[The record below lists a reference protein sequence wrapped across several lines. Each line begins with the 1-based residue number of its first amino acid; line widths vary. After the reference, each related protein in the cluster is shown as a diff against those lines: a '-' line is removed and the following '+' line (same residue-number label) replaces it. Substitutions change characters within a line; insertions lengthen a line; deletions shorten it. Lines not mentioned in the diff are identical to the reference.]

1 VEFVRPATITPPIWF
16 LEPTLANGRASD
28 ARAVL
33 HTIQQYLSDIGYL
46 RVFVDTFDVNN
57 AAVVNANVVD
67 PPLTGISIILHE
79 PNR

>member
-1 VEFVRPATITPPIWF
+1 
-16 LEPTLANGRASD
+16 
-28 ARAVL
+28 VL